1 MKNIFLAFIF
11 FGIVGCASSYNAM
24 DQYNSLQ
31 GKHKAMA
38 VAVNSSGQTTGGA
51 GWDVGNTIY
60 EARTK
65 AIKQCKKYNPQ
76 FRCLIKWE
84 NNDYVLSKNLAS
96 TRSTNSKRFS
106 SSTQS
111 QNIYSKYTGGQ
122 CYTRDCYTK
131 YLTRKA
137 SGGQCETNDC
147 YIKYL
152 TRKASGGQC
161 ETNDCYTKY
170 LTRKAT
176 GGQCETI
183 ECYSKY
189 LGLQNSPSGASRYYS
204 RGKSDEEDEEEEEEV
219 DDSWF
224 DEGTPQCDEGTWYEE
239 NGYC

>member
-96 TRSTNSKRFS
+96 TRSTNSKRYS
-106 SSTQS
+106 SNTQS

-137 SGGQCETNDC
+137 SGGQCET
-147 YIKYL
+147 
-152 TRKASGGQC
+152 
-161 ETNDCYTKY
+161 
-170 LTRKAT
+170 
-176 GGQCETI
+176 I

-189 LGLQNSPSGASRYYS
+189 LGLQNSPSGASRYYR
-204 RGKSDEEDEEEEEEV
+204 RGKSDEEDEEEEV

>member
-96 TRSTNSKRFS
+96 TRSTNSKRYS
-106 SSTQS
+106 SNTQS

-137 SGGQCETNDC
+137 SGGQCET
-147 YIKYL
+147 
-152 TRKASGGQC
+152 
-161 ETNDCYTKY
+161 
-170 LTRKAT
+170 
-176 GGQCETI
+176 I

-189 LGLQNSPSGASRYYS
+189 LGLQNSPSGASRYYR

>member
-1 MKNIFLAFIF
+1 MKKIFLAFIF

-96 TRSTNSKRFS
+96 TRSTNSKRYS
-106 SSTQS
+106 SNTQS

-137 SGGQCETNDC
+137 SGGQCET
-147 YIKYL
+147 
-152 TRKASGGQC
+152 
-161 ETNDCYTKY
+161 
-170 LTRKAT
+170 
-176 GGQCETI
+176 I

-189 LGLQNSPSGASRYYS
+189 LGLQNSPSGASRYYR